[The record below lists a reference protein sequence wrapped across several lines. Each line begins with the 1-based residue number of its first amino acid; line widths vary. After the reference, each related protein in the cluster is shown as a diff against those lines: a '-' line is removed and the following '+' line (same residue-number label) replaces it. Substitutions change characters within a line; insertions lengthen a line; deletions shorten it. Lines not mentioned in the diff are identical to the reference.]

1 MTDEPQLKY
10 EEVRLVDCHD
20 LDKFVAMHLDAFD
33 VEWRSLESSRWDGF
47 HNGSFEQA
55 EVYPGREADWDDG
68 ENFDRWLLG
77 GYYYDEDSYGFTGNE
92 IPSIESMLQ
101 WLCDQDAIPAGEYVV
116 KLWW

>member
-1 MTDEPQLKY
+1 MTEEPQLKY

-33 VEWRSLESSRWDGF
+33 VEWRSLESTRWDGF

-55 EVYPGREADWDDG
+55 EVWPGKEADFDDG
-68 ENFDRWLLG
+68 ENFGRWLLG

-92 IPSIESMLQ
+92 IPSIEAMLQ
-101 WLCDQDAIPAGEYVV
+101 WLCDQAHIAAGEYVV